1 MDKTF
6 SDLPASAQKQINKE
20 YKDYT
25 IEKVIFFD
33 DNEDV
38 DTDMILYGSQFD
50 DADNY
55 FVELRK
61 DNKDVVLQVT
71 MDGLVGYFAGI
82 D

>member
-1 MDKTF
+1 MKNR
-6 SDLPASAQKQINKE
+6 LKLKINKE